1 MILIAAPESTATI
14 FATWTPKH
22 NGVLKNCMTSPKKDG
37 EIEEAYL
44 TRIVKSWR
52 SKFPKSSVL
61 DEDLIKRIKDL
72 RDGDENLDADASILE
87 QPPAAK
93 RAKISNAAA
102 AASAS
107 AKIKLDIED
116 QDYIRMPNSRGQM
129 NWNKIAIRDLLECH
143 LSAQQVN

>member
-1 MILIAAPESTATI
+1 
-14 FATWTPKH
+14 
-22 NGVLKNCMTSPKKDG
+22 MTSPKKDG
-37 EIEEAYL
+37 EIEEEYL

-72 RDGDENLDADASILE
+72 RDGDENLDINAADTSILD
-87 QPPAAK
+87 QPSAAK
-93 RAKISNAAA
+93 RAKISNATNAPA
-102 AASAS
+102 GST
-107 AKIKLDIED
+107 KIKLEILED
-116 QDYIRMPNSRGQM
+116 QDYVRMPNSRGQM